1 MKKFIAK
8 ILMLTTLC
16 SIVPIP
22 AFVQAQS
29 SSNGIYENLG
39 VSKEELDHLIKEH
52 GFYEA
57 TQLIQLSFFGSIV
70 NLIKNKGLKVWLTIS
85 ALSFVLTNSAKIL
98 SFFNSCITAC
108 KNTCFQLYHRLTHSG
123 LNVKNY
129 ELIIKRIEK
138 RLRAELIG
146 QDEAIDKIISI
157 LKGYFEERR
166 EAEYLNKKFES
177 GLFLYFSGSPATGK
191 STAMKI
197 IEEELNLG
205 SYPILM
211 SNIVDSCQKD
221 TTSLAALLTR
231 PKEEDD
237 GKNKTLI
244 DTPLMRQLKS
254 GLPTIYCFDEIEKMR
269 LFEAN
274 LQHKSLINEDGKIYG
289 SSIDEILRNFVDTG
303 LICNKNS
310 SGSIV
315 IATSNETDEQFNKLE
330 DSLKNRLE
338 SHRVKFKD
346 FNQDDYKELIK
357 RKSSNFVDYYKKK
370 YNCNVSWSPEAL
382 EHYSEEFES
391 TKIGGRGVNSLITKA
406 SYTLKEFSEKNRI
419 RSKSNLLIDFDY
431 DTQNIVIRFN

>member
-8 ILMLTTLC
+8 ILIFTTLL
-16 SIVPIP
+16 SATSFITTTPTSAQIP
-22 AFVQAQS
+22 DICDTLSLVNSNIES
-29 SSNGIYENLG
+29 STEAIA
-39 VSKEELDHLIKEH
+39 LDFWCTIKH
-52 GFYEA
+52 
-57 TQLIQLSFFGSIV
+57 SW
-70 NLIKNKGLKVWLTIS
+70 IKYYALLL
-85 ALSFVLTNSAKIL
+85 ALSFTASNATKIL
-98 SFFNSCITAC
+98 SFLNSCITAC
-108 KNTCFQLYHRLTHSG
+108 KNTFLQMYHRLTHSG

-129 ELIIKRIEK
+129 ELIIERIEK
-138 RLRAELIG
+138 RLRSELIG

-221 TTSLAALLTR
+221 TSSLAALLTR

-244 DTPLMRQLKS
+244 DTPLMRQLKT

-274 LQHKSLINEDGKIYG
+274 LQHKNLVNEDGKIYG
-289 SSIDEILRNFVDTG
+289 STVDEILRNFVDTG

-310 SGSIV
+310 SGSVV

-330 DSLKNRLE
+330 DSLRNRLE

-346 FNQDDYKELIK
+346 FNQNDYKEIIK
-357 RKSSNFVDYYKKK
+357 RKSTNFVDFYKKK
-370 YNCNVSWSPEAL
+370 YNCNVSWSSNAL
-382 EHYSEEFES
+382 DYYSKEFES

-406 SYTLKEFSEKNRI
+406 SYLLKEFAEKNDI
-419 RSKSNLLIDFDY
+419 KNDSNLIIDFDY
-431 DTQNIVIRFN
+431 NTQNIVIKFN

>member
-8 ILMLTTLC
+8 ILIFTTLLSATSFITTTPTSAQNSDIC
-16 SIVPIP
+16 DALNYVNPKDIYLSSMAIVLDLYCQIKG
-22 AFVQAQS
+22 
-29 SSNGIYENLG
+29 SNIKFFALLAALTFT
-39 VSKEELDHLIKEH
+39 VSN
-52 GFYEA
+52 A
-57 TQLIQLSFFGSIV
+57 T
-70 NLIKNKGLKVWLTIS
+70 
-85 ALSFVLTNSAKIL
+85 KIL
-98 SFFNSCITAC
+98 SFLNSCITAC
-108 KNTCFQLYHRLTHSG
+108 KNTFLQMYHRLTHSG

-274 LQHKSLINEDGKIYG
+274 LHHKSLVNEDGKIYG
-289 SSIDEILRNFVDTG
+289 STVDEILRNFVDTG

-330 DSLKNRLE
+330 DSLRNRLE

-382 EHYSEEFES
+382 DHYSDEFES